1 MKDSIVRLQNLT
13 RRFGQKVALDDVS
26 LDIECGRVFG
36 LLGENG
42 SGKTTLLKHILGLY
56 RPQEGSVSVFGL
68 SPADEPVKVLAQ
80 IGFMSEDRSLPNW
93 MTVSDVVRYTAAFYP
108 KWDNGYAKELLETFE
123 LAGSAKVK
131 SLSRGQKARVGLLLA
146 LAYRPPLLVL
156 DEPSSGLDVVVRR
169 EILSAIIRTV
179 ADEGRTVIFSSH
191 LLDEVQRVADDFAML
206 SNGRITWSGQLDET
220 LSSHERITVRLP
232 ESLNTPPH
240 ISGAL
245 SIQGENHEW
254 SLVCNGQLAE
264 VEQQIEKMG
273 GEILDRATP
282 TLEELFVAR
291 RGTTMPKTVSMGE

>member
-13 RRFGQKVALDDVS
+13 RRFGQTVALDDVT
-26 LDIECGRVFG
+26 LEITRGRVFG

-56 RPQEGSVSVFGL
+56 RPQQGKVSVLGL
-68 SPADEPVKVLAQ
+68 SPADDPVEVLAQ
-80 IGFMSEDRSLPNW
+80 IGFMSEDRALPSW
-93 MTVSDVVRYTAAFYP
+93 MSISELVRYTAAFYER
-108 KWDNGYAKELLETFE
+108 WDDGYASELLELFE
-123 LAGSAKVK
+123 LNGAARVK

-206 SNGRITWSGQLDET
+206 SNGRVTWSGELAET
-220 LSSHERITVRLP
+220 LSSHERIVVRLP
-232 ESLNTPPH
+232 RSLDVAPH
-240 ISGAL
+240 IDGAL
-245 SIQGENHEW
+245 SIQGEKHEW

-264 VEQQIEKMG
+264 VEQQIERMG
-273 GEILDRATP
+273 GEIVDRTTP

-291 RGTTMPKTVSMGE
+291 RGSTQSSSVLVGE